1 VTQVAVTKT
10 FADVVCP
17 LLKFGGVD
25 FNGRAAHATR
35 EVMVVR
41 LNDATSIETFAA
53 VGHHDVDF
61 AVLDQLLQLRIDGRQ
76 GYSSAFTFDER
87 VELLGAHEALQMTQ
101 DADNLS
107 SLHRISGR
115 GHEFIVVVAGLL
127 SRTILIN
134 VVGIILE
141 RKGQCRACAAPVH
154 GVDVAIAVGRRA
166 SLCSRRPSC

>member
-1 VTQVAVTKT
+1 
-10 FADVVCP
+10 
-17 LLKFGGVD
+17 
-25 FNGRAAHATR
+25 
-35 EVMVVR
+35 MVVR
-41 LNDATSIETFAA
+41 LHDATSIETFAA

-76 GYSSAFTFDER
+76 GYSSAFNFDER

-101 DADNLS
+101 DADDLS

-141 RKGQCRACAAPVH
+141 RKNECRTCPALVH
-154 GVDVAIAVGRRA
+154 CVDVDVAVVRL
-166 SLCSRRPSC
+166 SSDC